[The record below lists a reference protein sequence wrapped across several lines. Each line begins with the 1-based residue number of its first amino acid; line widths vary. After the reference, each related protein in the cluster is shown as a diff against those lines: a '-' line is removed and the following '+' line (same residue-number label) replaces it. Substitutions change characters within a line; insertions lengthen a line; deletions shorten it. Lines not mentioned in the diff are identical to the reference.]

1 MKRKI
6 LIIFAHRAV
15 KTFRRHDEK
24 FLLELAEMQHD
35 RKELIRG
42 TRQRIEDLEKL
53 LLAEIDNISKDKDL
67 GWDATSLKDEFGK
80 LPVKDRKSE

>member
-6 LIIFAHRAV
+6 LIIFAHQAV

-42 TRQRIEDLEKL
+42 TRRRIEDLEKL
-53 LLAEIDNISKDKDL
+53 LLAEIDNIGKDKDL
-67 GWDATSLKDEFGK
+67 GWDATSLKEEFGK
-80 LPVKDRKSE
+80 SPANSRKSE